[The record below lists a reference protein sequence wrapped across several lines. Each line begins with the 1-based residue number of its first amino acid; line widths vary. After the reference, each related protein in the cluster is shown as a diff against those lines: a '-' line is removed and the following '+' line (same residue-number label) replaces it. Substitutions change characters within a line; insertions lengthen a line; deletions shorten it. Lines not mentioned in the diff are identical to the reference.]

1 MTVTANPSTRAAPVS
16 GPAPIPV
23 PKTAAQRRWR
33 PGLVALAVALVAT
46 GGLSAAYAISLVG
59 STSSFLAVSKT
70 IQAGSRIGPSDLV
83 TVRISSDPSLRPIP
97 SSRAGEIV
105 GKYAAVELFAGALLV
120 EGQVVD
126 VPLGGSGT
134 YLVSIGLSPSKV
146 PSGRVN
152 PGAKVVLVAT
162 PASGFGQDSKATGPP
177 ATYPGVVVDVIADKG
192 RNNFHY
198 VNVSVA
204 QSDGAEIA
212 NLAAAERLVIVLAG
226 G

>member
-1 MTVTANPSTRAAPVS
+1 MTVTANPGARAAPIA

-46 GGLSAAYAISLVG
+46 GGLSATYAITLVG
-59 STSSFLAVSKT
+59 STTSYLAVNKKIS
-70 IQAGSRIGPSDLV
+70 AGAQITASDLV
-83 TVRISSDPSLRPIP
+83 TVRISGDPSLRPIP
-97 SSRAGEIV
+97 SSQAESVV
-105 GKYAAVELFAGALLV
+105 GHYAAVELFAGALLT

-134 YLVSIGLSPSKV
+134 YLVSLGLSPSKV
-146 PSGRVN
+146 PAGRIK

-162 PASGFGQDSKATGPP
+162 PANQFAQADKPEGPP
-177 ATYPGVVVDVIADKG
+177 ATYPGTVVDVTVDEGPPQTI
-192 RNNFHY
+192 Y

-204 QSDGAEIA
+204 QADGAAIA
-212 NLAAAERLVIVLAG
+212 TLAAADRVVIVLAG